1 MDDIENLLKK
11 NNINCKCKKKDDKI
25 KLNIDNLKFGEVSKN
40 ILSEN
45 LGINKNFILVEQNT
59 TKTLKSIYI
68 NEKS

>member
-1 MDDIENLLKK
+1 MI
-11 NNINCKCKKKDDKI
+11 
-25 KLNIDNLKFGEVSKN
+25 SKN

-68 NEKS
+68 NEKVRNFKKEIISLTKFHYSRLQKDYGFFI

>member
-1 MDDIENLLKK
+1 MEDN
-11 NNINCKCKKKDDKI
+11 KI
-25 KLNIDNLKFGEVSKN
+25 KLNIDSLKFAEVSKN